1 MVGWL
6 KFKQAIYITWACDK
20 IITFFLKQQLTWC
33 PWCNVIIFIENLQKS
48 ARNGDKGT
56 VLQKQDW
63 SARTQKSQFKGN
75 KPGLS
80 VGQKEFKLTREICF
94 FNPQIFR
101 MKIKKTKE
109 KVNKEEKGNISLITI
124 FYNPRGGDY
133 SVQPF
138 SSGIRKLIIYRLPM
152 CFGSSVTL
160 LFNGNIY
167 QSLLYSRKSWKILK
181 DLE

>member
-20 IITFFLKQQLTWC
+20 IITFFLKQFFMQLTWC

-80 VGQKEFKLTREICF
+80 VGQKEFKVTRGF
-94 FNPQIFR
+94 FL
-101 MKIKKTKE
+101 TKE
-109 KVNKEEKGNISLITI
+109 IVNKEEKGNISLKLSQYITI
-124 FYNPRGGDY
+124 QGE
-133 SVQPF
+133 
-138 SSGIRKLIIYRLPM
+138 GII
-152 CFGSSVTL
+152 
-160 LFNGNIY
+160 LFNL
-167 QSLLYSRKSWKILK
+167 SPVE
-181 DLE
+181 LEN